1 MAAAL
6 ALAEL
11 SPTKTDAN
19 APLLPAIN
27 RLREVAA
34 AVATKVARQA
44 QKDGVAEDL
53 GPALEIEV
61 AKMMWVPEYRPY
73 RRVEAGRARPSRARS
88 APARA
93 GAGSGAK

>member
-11 SPTKTDAN
+11 SPTNADAN

-34 AVATKVARQA
+34 AVAVRVARQA
-44 QKDGVAEDL
+44 QKDDVAEDL
-53 GPALEIEV
+53 GPAFESELE
-61 AKMMWVPEYRPY
+61 KMMWVPEYRPY
-73 RRVEAGRARPSRARS
+73 RRVEAGRARPSGARRARV
-88 APARA
+88 R
-93 GAGSGAK
+93 SGAK